1 MSATRRRRGLDP
13 VRTLTATRVSVACN
27 ALLDAR
33 GSRDRGRPREEH
45 VTPSIVK
52 IATAADEAPILD
64 VLTLA
69 FSADP
74 AARSAYPDPRQFLRH
89 FPSFARAFGG
99 KAFACG
105 RAYYVDGY
113 AGAALWL
120 PPDVHPDED
129 ALMDLMQRTVPD
141 QALRDAAAVFE
152 QMGRYHPS
160 EPHWYL
166 PLLGVDPAHQGKGI
180 GSALLQE
187 ALRSCDRDRRL
198 AYLESSNPRNV
209 PLYERHGFEVLG
221 RIQVGTSPTLI
232 PMRRRPR

>member
-1 MSATRRRRGLDP
+1 VTTP
-13 VRTLTATRVSVACN
+13 IVR
-27 ALLDAR
+27 
-33 GSRDRGRPREEH
+33 
-45 VTPSIVK
+45 
-52 IATAADEAPILD
+52 IATAADEAPIID

-69 FSADP
+69 FSSDP

-99 KAFACG
+99 KAFSHG
-105 RAYYVDGY
+105 SAYHVDGY

-129 ALMDLMQRTVPD
+129 ALMDLMQRTVPE
-141 QALRDAAAVFE
+141 QALRDATAVFE

-166 PLLGVDPAHQGKGI
+166 PLLGVDPSQQGKGI
-180 GSALLQE
+180 GSALLQQ
-187 ALRSCDRDRRL
+187 ALKTCDREKRL
-198 AYLESSNPRNV
+198 AYLESSNPKNV

-221 RIQVGTSPTLI
+221 TIQVGTSPTLI
-232 PMRRRPR
+232 PMLRKPRGDDGHSS